1 MVDAEFSCHFL
12 EQLIQE
18 MRPSVAHQDLRILG
32 ALNIFLIFKFEFSVC
47 SKRGIEVLGNGM
59 LHVMWDP
66 FMKGAFNGTPSG
78 AQNIFF
84 FSGLNSVYLQNQ
96 GLKCLG
102 MASYMSCG
110 LLSWEMPLTT
120 SP

>member
-1 MVDAEFSCHFL
+1 MIDAELSCHFL

-59 LHVMWDP
+59 LHVLWDP

-84 FSGLNSVYLQNQ
+84 FQV
-96 GLKCLG
+96 
-102 MASYMSCG
+102 
-110 LLSWEMPLTT
+110 
-120 SP
+120 